1 MNQGMKDRL
10 EGKFDEVKGRL
21 KEAYGVLTEEDLAQT
36 GGQWDQLVG
45 TISQKTGE
53 SRETV
58 EKRLE
63 ETLNALP

>member
-21 KEAYGVLTEEDLAQT
+21 KEAYGVLTEEDLAKT
-36 GGQWDQLVG
+36 GGRWDQVVG

-58 EKRLE
+58 EQRLE